1 MSDAEEE
8 VDENATQNPPEMA
21 DEETEEV
28 EETQDDEK
36 EMLVFNKIFM
46 GTFDDTIPETK
57 RKLVRIFTSS
67 TFTGIA

>member
-1 MSDAEEE
+1 MSDAEED
-8 VDENATQNPPEMA
+8 VDENVAQNAPDIA

-28 EETQDDEK
+28 EDTQDDEK
-36 EMLVFNKIFM
+36 EMIVYNKIFI

-67 TFTGIA
+67 TFTGI